1 MSNAAH
7 IREQLQAVFDRGAAV
22 VIADMSATAWC
33 DYVGVDAVARACQQA
48 AVCRAELRL
57 VVTSPAVERLL
68 AAEGLDRLVPVYSSL
83 AAAITAGEPDGPDPC
98 GDPAP
103 PFMAPRWPAQSQ
115 DGQENGP
122 RPAPLNE
129 AVLRQLIDAL
139 ADGIVLVG
147 EDGRIVLAN
156 RRAAEM
162 FDYRPAELGGQL
174 VESLMPAGL
183 RDAHRVGRASYA
195 LKPVARPM
203 ADRARLV
210 GLRKDGSTIP
220 VTVTLSPVP
229 TANGHFVLAVVRDAT
244 HERTRDDLIDLVRGV
259 LAEQAQHAEDLLDR
273 VVGSLFHVGLSMD
286 TAAGQP
292 AELARERISD
302 ALQRLDDTIHEI
314 RDYVF
319 RSQRPG
325 SGHGAA
331 WLHAVLMRAG
341 RAAGRGTS
349 GADAGTKGHTR
360 PVASPG
366 VIRACSSAAKRG
378 PRSAPR
384 RRRTGW
390 PARPALAC

>member
-1 MSNAAH
+1 MAEGKEPVVWAGRRAVVAFPEHVDMSNAAQ
-7 IREQLQAVFDRGAAV
+7 IREQLQAVFDHGAAV

-33 DYVGVDAVARACQQA
+33 DYVGVDAVARACQRA

-57 VVTSPAVERLL
+57 VATSPAVRRLL

-83 AAAITAGEPDGPDPC
+83 EAAISAGEPDGPDPR
-98 GDPAP
+98 GVPLP
-103 PFMAPRWPAQSQ
+103 PIVAPRWPARSR
-115 DGQENGP
+115 GGPENGP

-129 AVLRQLIDAL
+129 AALRQLIDAL
-139 ADGIVLVG
+139 ADGIVLAG
-147 EDGRIVLAN
+147 EDGRIVLVN

-162 FDYRPAELGGQL
+162 FGYQPAELAGQL

-183 RDAHRVGRASYA
+183 RDAHRVDRASYA

-229 TANGHFVLAVVRDAT
+229 TASGHFVLAVVRDAT
-244 HERTRDDLIDLVRGV
+244 HEQAQDDLIDLVRGV

-286 TAAGQP
+286 TAASQP

-314 RDYVF
+314 RDHVF

-331 WLHAVLMRAG
+331 W
-341 RAAGRGTS
+341 
-349 GADAGTKGHTR
+349 
-360 PVASPG
+360 
-366 VIRACSSAAKRG
+366 
-378 PRSAPR
+378 
-384 RRRTGW
+384 
-390 PARPALAC
+390 